1 MALIDTLGLTKDD
14 KILYNL
20 LYKKNLGMPF
30 GLGMKLGKKMR
41 IEICSK
47 FDLDTPS
54 YGQFH
59 EEIHKFEF
67 LENEVSKE
75 VLDKVEEYISDL

>member
-1 MALIDTLGLTKDD
+1 LEC
-14 KILYNL
+14 
-20 LYKKNLGMPF
+20 P
-30 GLGMKLGKKMR
+30 
-41 IEICSK
+41 EICSK
-47 FDLDTPS
+47 YDLDTPS